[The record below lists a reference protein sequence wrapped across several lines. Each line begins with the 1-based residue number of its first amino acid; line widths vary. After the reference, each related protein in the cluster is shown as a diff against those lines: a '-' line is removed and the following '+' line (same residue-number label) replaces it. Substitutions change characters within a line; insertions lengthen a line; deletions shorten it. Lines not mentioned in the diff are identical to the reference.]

1 MLYQFI
7 RFIYSSLF
15 LLIIPF
21 VFIQKIIRSRHNK
34 DYRQRWCERFGQISL
49 RLKKS
54 ILVHSVSMGEAIA
67 ISLLVKKLSA
77 QYPNIDIVVTTMTP
91 TGSTQV
97 RKLYQNHVNIYHTYL
112 PYDIPIFLNRFFQS
126 INPQV
131 CVIMETELW
140 PNLLAICH
148 KRSIQVI
155 LTNARLSEKS
165 AEVYAKIR
173 FIVRNMLAHVS
184 HVSAQNPSDRERFIA
199 LGMESKNITVTGNI
213 KYDFLVE
220 PNTIKQGDILK
231 TQFGKR
237 PVWIAAS
244 THYTEEKII
253 LQAHRKIQEKHPK
266 ALLILV
272 PRHPERFNEVYQ
284 IIQKYHFTVTRRSL
298 NNESL
303 NAVNVYL
310 ADTMGEMMLFYAAC
324 DIAFVG
330 GSFSGTGGHN
340 MIEPAALGKAIF
352 SGPSTFNFAQVTQ
365 FLLKNKA
372 LVIAKN
378 TQELADSI
386 ITLFQEKQQQK
397 IMGKRALACYNQ
409 NKGALATQLKFIRQ
423 FIDASNMATNQN
435 TI

>member
-1 MLYQFI
+1 MLYWFI
-7 RFIYSSLF
+7 RFIYGSLF

-34 DYRQRWCERFGQISL
+34 GYRQRWRERFGQVGF
-49 RLKKS
+49 RLKES
-54 ILVHSVSMGEAIA
+54 ILIHSVSMGESIAIA
-67 ISLLVKKLSA
+67 PLVKKLSA
-77 QYPNIDIVVTTMTP
+77 QYPTIDIVVTTMTP
-91 TGSTQV
+91 TGSTHV
-97 RKLYQNHVNIYHTYL
+97 RKLYHNYANIYHTYL
-112 PYDIPIFLNRFFQS
+112 PYDIPIFLNKFFKS

-148 KRSIQVI
+148 KKSIPVI

-165 AEVYAKIR
+165 ADVYAKIR
-173 FIVRNMLAHVS
+173 FIMRNMLAHIS
-184 HVSAQNPSDRERFIA
+184 HISAQNPADRERLIA

-213 KYDFLVE
+213 KYDFSVE

-231 TQFGKR
+231 AQFGER

-244 THYTEEKII
+244 THRTEEEII
-253 LQAHRKIQEKHPK
+253 LQAHQKIQGKHPE
-266 ALLILV
+266 AILILV

-284 IIQKYHFTVTRRSL
+284 IIQKHHFTVTRRSL
-298 NNESL
+298 NNGQF
-303 NAVNVYL
+303 NTINVYL
-310 ADTMGEMMLFYAAC
+310 ADTMGEMMVFYAAC

-340 MIEPAALGKAIF
+340 MIEPAALGKPIF

-365 FLLKNKA
+365 LLLKNKA
-372 LVIAKN
+372 LIIAKN
-378 TQELADSI
+378 TQELADNI

-397 IMGKRALACYNQ
+397 IMGERALACYNQ
-409 NKGALATQLKFIRQ
+409 NKGALAIQLKFIRQ
-423 FIDASNMATNQN
+423 FIDASSMATN
-435 TI
+435 